1 MLAGH
6 KCPIKCKWHLRGWTG
21 SVHLSVDENSIH
33 FALSNQLD
41 VACCAITAPVVY
53 WVRVLGPQ
61 GRGVGGTQ
69 AQRFNIPCR
78 KGKQTT
84 TKRCKQ
90 LQDDSKVLQRVT
102 KKCSKQI
109 QNQVQN
115 RCKKIDN
122 DHNPLQCLQSQND
135 YKWDPVKA
143 SQGASPPCRMKRL
156 YRVGHVAK
164 NSTSMLKWSVSSVT
178 KN

>member
-61 GRGVGGTQ
+61 GRGVGGGTQ

-102 KKCSKQI
+102 KNCSKQI

-122 DHNPLQCLQSQND
+122 DQIPCNVFSLKTTTNETQS
-135 YKWDPVKA
+135 KPVRV
-143 SQGASPPCRMKRL
+143 PRL
-156 YRVGHVAK
+156 DAGWRGCTV
-164 NSTSMLKWSVSSVT
+164 LVT
-178 KN
+178 WQKTAQVC